1 MIREIPVNNMGI
13 FSNYEI
19 DVPTS
24 CPICGVA
31 FDPKLISA
39 TIAEGVH
46 TMSNNLTVTFQCT
59 NCDHFFHIDR
69 NEDGPDHIFPV
80 IAKLDLL
87 NDITHAYPV
96 FAEIYRQSLQAQAEN
111 LYHIAGMGYRKAVE
125 QLVKDYLTRK
135 FPEKSDAIKS
145 ESLGDSIKRITLPS
159 IQALAKAST
168 WFRPDCPR
176 SDEPAAIRPEISDM
190 PYRIR
195 FCTGSLNTIHLYN
208 RNSFNSKN
216 HIG

>member
-125 QLVKDYLTRK
+125 QLVKDYLTQK

-145 ESLGDSIKRITLPS
+145 ESLGDSIK
-159 IQALAKAST
+159 
-168 WFRPDCPR
+168 
-176 SDEPAAIRPEISDM
+176 E
-190 PYRIR
+190 
-195 FCTGSLNTIHLYN
+195 SLFHQSKHLQ
-208 RNSFNSKN
+208 KQV
-216 HIG
+216 HG